1 MDFGMFLIIMIGL
14 AVIAGLCYW
23 AFYKSSIDVIEQI
36 WNDRVYH
43 EREVE
48 EQLRKMNDKRDV

>member
-1 MDFGMFLIIMIGL
+1 MDFGMFLFIMIVL
-14 AVIAGLCYW
+14 AVITGLCYW
-23 AFYKSSIDVIEQI
+23 AFYKSSIDIIEQV

-48 EQLRKMNDKRDV
+48 EQLRKMNSKRDV

>member
-23 AFYKSSIDVIEQI
+23 GFYNNSIDIIEQV

-48 EQLRKMNDKRDV
+48 EQLRKMNSKRDV

>member
-14 AVIAGLCYW
+14 TVIAGLCYW
-23 AFYKSSIDVIEQI
+23 GFYKSSIDVIEQV

-43 EREVE
+43 EREIE
-48 EQLRKMNDKRDV
+48 EQLRKMNSNRNV

>member
-23 AFYKSSIDVIEQI
+23 TFYKSSIEVIEQV

-48 EQLRKMNDKRDV
+48 EQLRKMNSKRDV